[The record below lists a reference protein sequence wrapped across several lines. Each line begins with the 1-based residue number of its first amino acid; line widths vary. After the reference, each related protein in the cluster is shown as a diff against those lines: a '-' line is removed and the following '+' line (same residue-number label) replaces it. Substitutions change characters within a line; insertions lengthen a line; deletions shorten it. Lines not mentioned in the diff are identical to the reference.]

1 MGYRFNRLE
10 LSGSLGDLG
19 TLLPLSIGMIL
30 INGVS
35 PLGLFLSVGLFY
47 ILSGSYYGVPTSV
60 QPMKV
65 IGAYAVVM
73 GISAPQI
80 MASGLL
86 MAAML
91 LIMGGTGAIT
101 HIARYVPKSVIRG
114 VQLSTGVL
122 LMAEGVRFIMGT
134 SKFQV
139 LQESAEPYL
148 TIQNFGPV
156 PMGVLLGVICGLLA
170 LILLHNKKLPAVL
183 VVLFIGLCVGIFMG
197 RHQGLENLR
206 PGIHIPALL
215 PFGIPATV
223 DFGVALFVLALP
235 QLPMTIFN
243 AVLAN
248 SDLSRQYFGEDAKRV
263 TNRALCISMV
273 GGNLMS
279 FLVGG
284 MPLCHGAGGLA
295 AHYRFG
301 ARTAGSN
308 LMVGAIFIIL
318 AVFLGSNVLAVLH
331 LIPLSVLGVLLLFTG
346 SELALTISD
355 ITGRRDISVLLV
367 MLGITLASNLAI
379 GFIVGIA
386 LAYLLKSER
395 ISV

>member
-10 LSGSLGDLG
+10 LAGSLGDLG
-19 TLLPLSIGMIL
+19 TLLPLSVGMIL
-30 INGVS
+30 INGVN

-47 ILSGSYYGVPTSV
+47 ILSGVYYGVPGSV

-73 GISAPQI
+73 GLSANQI

-86 MAAML
+86 MAAIL
-91 LIMGGTGAIT
+91 LVMGGTGAIT
-101 HIARYVPKSVIRG
+101 LIARYVPKSVIRG

-122 LMAEGVRFIMGT
+122 LMAEGVRFIVGT

-148 TIQNFGPV
+148 AIQNLGPV
-156 PMGVLLGVICGLLA
+156 PMGVLLGIVCGLLA

-183 VVLFIGLCVGIFMG
+183 VVLFIGVCFGIFMG
-197 RHQGLENLR
+197 SHQGLDSLR
-206 PGIHIPALL
+206 PGIHIAALL
-215 PFGIPATV
+215 PFGIPTTG
-223 DFGVALFVLALP
+223 DFAVALFVLALP
-235 QLPMTIFN
+235 QLPMTIGN

-248 SDLSRQYFGEDAKRV
+248 ADLSRQYFGEDSKKV
-263 TNRALCISMV
+263 TNRALCISMAV
-273 GGNLMS
+273 GNLMS

-308 LMVGAIFIIL
+308 LMVGAIFLIL
-318 AVFLGSNVLAVLH
+318 AILLGSNALAVLH
-331 LIPLSVLGVLLLFTG
+331 LIPMSVLGVLLIFTG
-346 SELALTISD
+346 SELALAISD
-355 ITGRRDISVLLV
+355 MSERRDLSVALII
-367 MLGITLASNLAI
+367 LGITLASNLAI

-395 ISV
+395 LSV